1 MEIVVGD
8 LITVEGVQYITLEK
22 LTYEG
27 NNYIFVNKDLNEEE
41 VSDEFYIFEEKQ
53 DGVRM
58 VVEDELRN
66 KLLPKIEELLKK
78 NIKDLLQ

>member
-27 NNYIFVNKDLNEEE
+27 NNYIFVNKVLNEEE

-58 VVEDELRN
+58 EVEDDLRN

-78 NIKDLLQ
+78 DIKDLLQ

>member
-22 LTYEG
+22 LTYVG
-27 NNYIFVNKDLNEEE
+27 NNYIFVNKVLNEEE

-78 NIKDLLQ
+78 DIKDLLQ